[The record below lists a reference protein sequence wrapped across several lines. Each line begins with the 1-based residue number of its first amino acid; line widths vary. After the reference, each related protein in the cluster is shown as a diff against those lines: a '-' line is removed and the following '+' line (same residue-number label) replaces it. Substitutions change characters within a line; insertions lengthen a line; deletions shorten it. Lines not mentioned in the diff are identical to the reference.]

1 MHYLSKRFIRFLI
14 VGVINTIFGYS
25 LFSLLI
31 LLNFRYEIAA
41 LISTACGIF
50 FNFKTI
56 GIIVFKNKK
65 NTLIFKFIG
74 VYAIIYLMQI
84 FLLKQLIAYK
94 INLFVAGALI
104 LLPLAL
110 VSYTLNKIF
119 VFPKDKPRKM

>member
-1 MHYLSKRFIRFLI
+1 
-14 VGVINTIFGYS
+14 
-25 LFSLLI
+25 LI
-31 LLNFRYEIAA
+31 LLNFHYEIAA
-41 LISTACGIF
+41 LISTACGIL

-56 GIIVFKNKK
+56 GVIVFENQK
-65 NTLIFKFIG
+65 NTLVFKFIG

-104 LLPLAL
+104 LLPLTL